1 MKEKQKMLEIE
12 GNRVRKELDRREQ
25 LTNRIKI
32 EFNKTETEIFD

>member
-1 MKEKQKMLEIE
+1 MLEIE